1 MNEELSPRE
10 HADMRDMVMAGAQRI
25 RPAGRHRTQI
35 VAAAIALVLVGGVTG
50 GAVTT
55 AALLGAEQ
63 APAPAETSTPTPT
76 ETAPTP
82 TPTETAPTPTP
93 EEPPAP
99 VTGVMPFGGECA
111 NTLTDEEVDA
121 LRGVGMF
128 RSDYRWET
136 GANTV
141 LGGID
146 CVWVSEE
153 SYLNVTLH
161 LYAFPESVVPDGVR
175 AAAVDGCVP
184 IEGQESRVECSAT
197 AIVDGM
203 WLLVRASGPADQVTQ
218 EGIGALLA
226 SASGRLGDHEPGTP
240 ATPTSDWWAALD
252 CASIA
257 AAVDPATYG
266 FERVALL
273 EQQSTSSYASDR
285 PEGISFLAGAASGC
299 DLHFTS
305 GSGEGTSGEVV
316 TVTIVPGGAV
326 AFPTAVDAEHSE
338 PVDVAG
344 AQAAVAV
351 PGLDRY
357 EGSPAVLVVTD
368 GVNILMVTPDWVRET
383 ADVAGVAGAVLA
395 LMHP

>member
-1 MNEELSPRE
+1 MNDELSARE
-10 HADMRDMVMAGAQRI
+10 HADMRDVVMAGAQRI
-25 RPAGRHRTQI
+25 RPAGRHRTRI

-63 APAPAETSTPTPT
+63 TPAPAESRTPTPT
-76 ETAPTP
+76 TTAPTP
-82 TPTETAPTPTP
+82 TPTVSPTPTP

-121 LRGVGMF
+121 LRGVGMSL
-128 RSDYRWET
+128 SDYRWET

-153 SYLNVTLH
+153 AYLSATLH
-161 LYAFPESVVPDGVR
+161 LYAFPEGVVPDGVR
-175 AAAVDGCVP
+175 AAAVDGCRSL
-184 IEGQESRVECSAT
+184 EGAGNLVECSST
-197 AIVDGM
+197 EVVEGM
-203 WLLVRASGPADQVTQ
+203 WMLVRATGPADQISQ
-218 EGIGALLA
+218 EGVDSLLR
-226 SASGRLGDHEPGTP
+226 SASGRLADHAPGVAAAPTP
-240 ATPTSDWWAALD
+240 DWWAAPD
-252 CASIA
+252 CAGIA
-257 AAVDPATYG
+257 AAIDPATYG

-273 EQQSTSSYASDR
+273 EQQSTIGSDR
-285 PEGISFLAGAASGC
+285 PEAISFLAGAAYGC

-305 GSGEGTSGEVV
+305 GSGENTSGEVV
-316 TVTIVPGGAV
+316 TVTLVPGGAV
-326 AFPTAVDAEHSE
+326 AFPTAVEAEHSQ

-344 AQAAVAV
+344 AQAAVIV

-357 EGSPAVLVVTD
+357 EGSNAMIVVTD
-368 GVNILMVTPDWVRET
+368 GVNVLMVTPDMTRAT
-383 ADVAGVAGAVLA
+383 ADAAGLAAALLA